1 MTPGTAVLRD
11 PAHVIQHLATRSRFA
26 AFSPVALRLMRLI
39 NEDAS
44 FSELAR
50 LITTDPSIST
60 EVLRLSN
67 SALFNLRAEVR
78 SILHALAIIGRDRTE
93 MIVFTACLWRYL
105 PRPHGN
111 ETVRHCWRHSLASAL
126 LCEHVIDC
134 GPRMDHV
141 YTAALLHGIGQL
153 ALATEFPAQFQRV
166 LQVANEEGHAVQ
178 DLEEAAFG
186 ANAFQIA
193 AGLFASWRLPDDL
206 TECATSLGVSGLGVS
221 GLGVTGL
228 GVTGLG
234 VSAKNRETAAIVRAG
249 CYIADKLGFS
259 VCTHGSHQRL
269 DRTEESPHV
278 RRLLGLP
285 WLLDVVAEQVNKVES
300 NLTQV

>member
-1 MTPGTAVLRD
+1 MTPGTTFLRD

-50 LITTDPSIST
+50 LIATDPSIST

-105 PRPHGN
+105 PRPESN
-111 ETVRHCWRHSLASAL
+111 EIVRHCWRHSLASAL

-166 LQVANEEGHAVQ
+166 LQAANEEGNALL
-178 DLEEAAFG
+178 DLEEEAFG

-193 AGLFASWRLPDDL
+193 AALFASWRLPDDL
-206 TECATSLGVSGLGVS
+206 SECATSLRVSP
-221 GLGVTGL
+221 
-228 GVTGLG
+228 
-234 VSAKNRETAAIVRAG
+234 KNRETAAIVRAG
-249 CYIADKLGFS
+249 CYIADTLGFS

-269 DRTEESPHV
+269 DQTEESPQV
-278 RRLLGLP
+278 RRLRGLP

-300 NLTQV
+300 NLTQI

>member
-1 MTPGTAVLRD
+1 MRPGTAVLRD
-11 PAHVIQHLATRSRFA
+11 QSDVIQHLATRSRFA

-44 FSELAR
+44 FAELAR
-50 LITTDPSIST
+50 LIATDPSIST

-105 PRPHGN
+105 PRPDGN

-166 LQVANEEGHAVQ
+166 LHVANEEGHAVLE
-178 DLEEAAFG
+178 LEEAAFG
-186 ANAFQIA
+186 ANSFQIA
-193 AGLFASWRLPDDL
+193 AALFASWRLPDDL
-206 TECATSLGVSGLGVS
+206 SECATSLR
-221 GLGVTGL
+221 
-228 GVTGLG
+228 

-249 CYIADKLGFS
+249 CYIADQLGFS
-259 VCTHGSHQRL
+259 VCAHGSHQRL
-269 DRTEESPHV
+269 DQTEESPHV
-278 RRLLGLP
+278 RRLLALP
-285 WLLDVVAEQVNKVES
+285 WLLDVVAEQVNKIES
-300 NLTQV
+300 SLTQV

>member
-1 MTPGTAVLRD
+1 MTAGTGVLRD
-11 PAHVIQHLATRSRFA
+11 PARVIQHLATRSRFA

-50 LITTDPSIST
+50 LIASDASISA

-78 SILHALAIIGRDRTE
+78 GILHALAIIGRDRTE

-105 PRPHGN
+105 PRPDGN
-111 ETVRHCWRHSLASAL
+111 EIIRRCWRHDLASAL
-126 LCEHVIDC
+126 LCSHVIDY

-153 ALATEFPAQFQRV
+153 ALATEFPAQFQGV
-166 LQVANEEGHAVQ
+166 VQVATKEGHAVL

-193 AGLFASWRLPDDL
+193 AALFASWSLPDDL
-206 TECATSLGVSGLGVS
+206 SECATSLH
-221 GLGVTGL
+221 
-228 GVTGLG
+228 
-234 VSAKNRETAAIVRAG
+234 VSAKNRESAAIVRAG

-259 VCTHGSHQRL
+259 VCAHGSHQRL
-269 DRTEESPHV
+269 DQAEESPHV

-285 WLLDVVAEQVNKVES
+285 WLLDVVAEQVNKIES
-300 NLTQV
+300 NLTRI